1 MASRFQRYLMPALV
15 FESVVIGGGYATG
28 RELVEFFLRL
38 GPRQG
43 LLAMTVTLVVWSSVL
58 AVSFELARQ
67 TRSFDY
73 RSFCGQILGRFWFIY
88 DLLYYALLVLV
99 MSVIGAACGSVFHDS
114 FRLPAMAGIGTLMGV
129 IAILVYFGNTL
140 VERALSYWAIVLY
153 ALYGSLG
160 LWCLLHYAH
169 PVWASLQLPIEDSRW
184 FAGGLRYA
192 GYNLAAVP
200 GVLFCIR
207 HLATRREAVIAG
219 LLCGPIA
226 ILPAALFYLA
236 LIAFYPS
243 IMHEAVPSIYILNQ
257 VGSRGVALLFQIALF
272 VTLAKTGAG
281 LLHAL
286 NERVATACT
295 KAGKAMPSYM
305 RSVISL
311 GILLFSVF
319 LASRVGIIDLIAHGY
334 GSLTW
339 GFLLA
344 FVLPVMTIGV
354 WRVFV
359 GARFTRAAA
368 PRH

>member
-1 MASRFQRYLMPALV
+1 MASKFQRYLMPALV

-28 RELVEFFLRL
+28 RELVEFFLKI
-38 GPRQG
+38 GPSQG
-43 LLAMTVTLVVWSSVL
+43 LLAMAVTLLVWSSVL

-73 RSFCGQILGRFWFIY
+73 RSFCGQILGRFWFVY
-88 DLLYYALLVLV
+88 DLLYYALLILV
-99 MSVIGAACGSVFHDS
+99 MSVIGAACGSVFRDS
-114 FRLPAMAGIGTLMGV
+114 FGLPAIAGIGTLMGV
-129 IAILVYFGNTL
+129 IAVLVYFGNAL

-153 ALYGSLG
+153 VLYGSLAV
-160 LWCLLHYAH
+160 WCLLHYAL
-169 PVWASLQLPIEDSRW
+169 PVWAKLQGPVEDTRW
-184 FAGGLRYA
+184 ISGGLRYA

-200 GVLFCIR
+200 GVLFCVR

-219 LLCGPIA
+219 LLCGPVA

-243 IMHEAVPSIYILNQ
+243 IMHEAVPSIYILNR
-257 VGSRGVALLFQIALF
+257 VGSNSIALLFQIVLF

-286 NERVATACT
+286 NERLATAWT
-295 KAGKAMPSYM
+295 KAGTTMPRYM
-305 RSVISL
+305 RSLTSL
-311 GILLFSVF
+311 AVLLFSVF
-319 LASRVGIIDLIAHGY
+319 LANRVGIIDLIAHGY

-344 FVLPVMTIGV
+344 FVLPVMTIGL
-354 WRVFV
+354 WRIS
-359 GARFTRAAA
+359 RDS
-368 PRH
+368 

>member
-1 MASRFQRYLMPALV
+1 VTASRFQRYLMPALV
-15 FESVVIGGGYATG
+15 FESIVIGGGYATG
-28 RELVEFFLRL
+28 RELVEFFLGL
-38 GPRQG
+38 GPRAG
-43 LLAMTVTLVVWSSVL
+43 LLAMCVTLIVWSMVL
-58 AVSFELARQ
+58 AVSFELARVTQ
-67 TRSFDY
+67 SFDY

-99 MSVIGAACGSVFHDS
+99 MSVIGAACGSLFRDS
-114 FRLPAMAGIGTLMGV
+114 FQLPAMAGIATLMGV
-129 IAILVYFGNTL
+129 VAVLVYFGNSL

-169 PVWASLQLPIEDSRW
+169 PVWSNLQKPVDNSRW
-184 FAGGLRYA
+184 VTGGLRYA

-207 HLATRREAVIAG
+207 HLATRRESVIAG

-226 ILPAALFYLA
+226 IIPAALLYIA
-236 LIAFYPS
+236 LISFYPS
-243 IMHEAVPSIYILNQ
+243 ITDEPVPSIYILSRI
-257 VGSRGVALLFQIALF
+257 GSRGVALLFQIALF
-272 VTLAKTGAG
+272 VTLAKTGTG

-295 KAGKAMPSYM
+295 RAGKTMPSYM
-305 RSVISL
+305 RSVMSL
-311 GILLFSVF
+311 AILLFSVF
-319 LASRVGIIDLIAHGY
+319 LANRVGIIDLIAHGY

-344 FVLPVMTIGV
+344 FVLPVMTIGL
-354 WRVFV
+354 WKVFV
-359 GARFTRAAA
+359 GARFT
-368 PRH
+368 